1 MPTGH
6 RGFGR
11 LGFALALFSQSP
23 AICVVSLHH
32 TPAPSNPFKLP
43 RLPMTTPILTIQQ
56 VMVHKGHIQDVQG
69 DVHDGTRRWQAGSDV
84 NVISSEVQEVNRSL
98 SL

>member
-1 MPTGH
+1 
-6 RGFGR
+6 
-11 LGFALALFSQSP
+11 
-23 AICVVSLHH
+23 
-32 TPAPSNPFKLP
+32 
-43 RLPMTTPILTIQQ
+43 MTTPILTIQQ
-56 VMVHKGHIQDVQG
+56 VMVHKGRIQDVQG